1 MINTSRNRDLLSDGN
16 EEDDDDGKQ
25 DESEDE
31 DYNDNDKEE
40 HEDDKVDSNDEDE
53 REDDNI
59 DDEVVNQLDIADGLK
74 DMLVRR
80 GFKLESLLSMRPG
93 DLAETLGIDEYVAKI
108 IMDSATAIVTI
119 KKLKPKLCII

>member
-1 MINTSRNRDLLSDGN
+1 MSITFKKNEVNIHSSSSPYSLGN
-16 EEDDDDGKQ
+16 LTQ
-25 DESEDE
+25 SQILQ
-31 DYNDNDKEE
+31 
-40 HEDDKVDSNDEDE
+40 
-53 REDDNI
+53 DDNI

-80 GFKLESLLSMRPG
+80 GFKLESVLSMRPG